1 MTGRLL
7 SVYVDASA
15 AKRLAAIAEELG
27 RDIEELAACSVEE
40 AALIYFKHRKDDP
53 AKGGDA

>member
-7 SVYVDASA
+7 SVYVDAAA

-27 RDIEELAACSVEE
+27 RDVEELAACSVEE
-40 AALIYFKHRKDDP
+40 AALLYFKHRKDDP
-53 AKGGDA
+53 AKGGE